1 MKRLIALIGAVAT
14 AFGLYA
20 DPVEY
25 YANSFETTTEGL
37 SQDGT
42 TWSAATPWS
51 TELTDA
57 FKVEAYGQGEPG
69 VYSDVAAR
77 RTTMFQAQDT
87 NLNVLK
93 LETGTNTLDLAI
105 GDVTVDPGKFYF
117 DQLVKFTGFEEEPTF
132 AADTK
137 IAVWMSA
144 IETEGTPAV
153 PAQGEPQIKNELGEM
168 VDNPDYV
175 PPVPPSDDYIAG
187 ETNLYVQV
195 GTGTAARKVQIKGSF
210 ATETW
215 YRITIKS
222 LGNVIDPSTGSQ
234 QAGFL
239 VFING
244 ESAEIVDDN
253 KEYYGVPGNLLPT
266 AKDYYDKG
274 LLFTAIDTKSVTLAK
289 VGYQGI
295 GAIDDVILTSTSPD
309 FDTSDEI
316 EIEIGSLALKGAKV
330 IKIGDVTITDQTSI
344 KVKPGDILVSYAAN
358 GPYIVRNGDGVKWTV
373 AADGTLVMD
382 TAATIDVIEAA
393 AKITRSGVDTYY
405 AADELDA
412 AIAQVQD
419 GDTVTFLKQCT
430 LLNSA
435 YTIPEGT
442 TIAVAAGGVWTV
454 NVPANGRLINTFG
467 VESDKNITIITLGN
481 RAGLVLSG
489 TIYSGLK
496 SATLLTVDGAVQLG
510 GALTIGAV
518 KEGAQS
524 DEGAVLTVASIRITG
539 TNKITLVGKGKVI
552 SGTALTAENFTN
564 AADDLDISYNEETK
578 TYTAQ
583 LKGEAPTPAETGF
596 MVIIAGETEGD
607 VYPTLAAA
615 VEAATAGATIKLLS
629 NETVVGKCEITKN
642 ITLDLN
648 GKTLAR
654 DNNAATLFVIK
665 DATLTINGATA
676 GSTLVGRLN
685 VGDSVYNGGV
695 RTDHWEGA
703 LVINGGTYSV
713 GDGQTVIH
721 VNGDC
726 LNAAVTINNATL
738 TSPTDNGVQFN
749 GKGTFAINNST
760 INGATAVYMKA
771 GTLTIDKDS
780 KINATA
786 TTWTAPVANHNGSN
800 PTGDAI
806 VMDSITGYQGA
817 ISLTVA
823 DGATVTKVAED
834 AATIR
839 ETITDATDSTTV
851 KIDAPT
857 IGGIALTEAFLAK
870 VANGSAQLPG
880 YVATIG
886 TVPYQTLAAAF
897 AAAKNDDTVEML
909 ADVSLA
915 ANEKVVIMDKAVT
928 LAGAF
933 TVTAAGRAFNV
944 QKGGTL
950 TISSETT
957 VIGTGK
963 PATIFLWP
971 YDFDSRALTSDD
983 AAHYGKAK
991 LVVNGTV
998 KYTTTGDEGAIASN
1012 GNDSIAGSEGVEVII
1027 NGTVI
1032 NACDSALYLPGKG
1045 TCTVNDGAYI
1055 EGTYAG
1061 IQMKAVTLTVNGGTI
1076 KATGEDQTPT
1086 APWADGANPSGCAI
1100 QMEGNTAY
1108 AGGINLTVNGGTIE
1122 SVNAKAIYAY
1132 GAQEKFG
1139 TISIA
1144 GGTIK
1149 GNTGVFLLDQ
1159 GMNKAI
1165 VPGSSKAQFNKD
1177 VTAFCEEGYETVKLE
1192 SAEFYTVRAKQTDPI
1207 PPLPAE
1213 PTADDVNAKVDAAKF
1228 ADSTVKTMIGGDPA
1242 KYTAFKTWADTVT
1255 GGQAAVVAS
1264 AHAADSYLLGQ
1275 TTLLENAPVSEIK
1288 TIAKTSDTALTL
1300 TFEIKDGANAVTVA
1314 QTAADYVKGLVQ
1326 CNEKVDFGNGTK
1338 IDATVTVTINGQTL
1352 TAAVTL
1358 PANKPAA
1365 FMKVAK

>member
-153 PAQGEPQIKNELGEM
+153 PAQGEPQIENELGEM

-175 PPVPPSDDYIAG
+175 PPVPPSDDYIQG

-274 LLFTAIDTKSVTLAK
+274 LLFTAIDTTSVTLAK

-316 EIEIGSLALKGAKV
+316 EIEIGSLALEGAKV

-467 VESDKNITIITLGN
+467 VESDKNITITLVGN

-629 NETVVGKCEITKN
+629 NETAVAGKCEITKN

-648 GKTLAR
+648 GKKLAR

-695 RTDHWEGA
+695 RTAHWDGA

-713 GDGQTVIH
+713 GNGQTVIH

-726 LNAAVTINNATL
+726 LDAAVTINNATL

-806 VMDSITGYQGA
+806 VMDSTTGYQGA

-823 DGATVTKVAED
+823 DGAQVTKVAEG

-839 ETITDATDSTTV
+839 ETITDATESTTV

-886 TVPYQTLAAAF
+886 TVPYQTLAAAV
-897 AAAKNDDTVEML
+897 AAAKNDDTIKVI
-909 ADVSLA
+909 ADCTVADAIL
-915 ANEKVVIMDKAVT
+915 VDKAVT
-928 LAGAF
+928 LDATGK
-933 TVTAAGRAFNV
+933 TVTCAAMYPFFV
-944 QKGGTL
+944 KGGDL
-950 TISSETT
+950 TITD
-957 VIGTGK
+957 GTFTQNVVDGIILWAKDGGK
-963 PATIFLWP
+963 I
-971 YDFDSRALTSDD
+971 
-983 AAHYGKAK
+983 
-991 LVVNGTV
+991 
-998 KYTTTGDEGAIASN
+998 
-1012 GNDSIAGSEGVEVII
+1012 
-1027 NGTVI
+1027 
-1032 NACDSALYLPGKG
+1032 
-1045 TCTVNDGAYI
+1045 
-1055 EGTYAG
+1055 
-1061 IQMKAVTLTVNGGTI
+1061 TVNGGDFSAIPDGEIAYVSTADALI
-1076 KATGEDQTPT
+1076 KIYGGKFVMANK
-1086 APWADGANPSGCAI
+1086 ADGS
-1100 QMEGNTAY
+1100 
-1108 AGGINLTVNGGTIE
+1108 
-1122 SVNAKAIYAY
+1122 
-1132 GAQEKFG
+1132 
-1139 TISIA
+1139 
-1144 GGTIK
+1144 K
-1149 GNTGVFLLDQ
+1149 G
-1159 GMNKAI
+1159 
-1165 VPGSSKAQFNKD
+1165 D
-1177 VTAFCEEGYETVKLE
+1177 VL
-1192 SAEFYTVRAKQTDPI
+1192 
-1207 PPLPAE
+1207 
-1213 PTADDVNAKVDAAKF
+1213 N
-1228 ADSTVKTMIGGDPA
+1228 
-1242 KYTAFKTWADTVT
+1242 
-1255 GGQAAVVAS
+1255 
-1264 AHAADSYLLGQ
+1264 
-1275 TTLLENAPVSEIK
+1275 
-1288 TIAKTSDTALTL
+1288 
-1300 TFEIKDGANAVTVA
+1300 VA
-1314 QTAADYVKGLVQ
+1314 QTLGLNKTDYIQVYGGSFSKDPAEGDDALGPTFVANGYASVKQDNGLWKVGAAIIATF
-1326 CNEKVDFGNGTK
+1326 KVDDAIVKAETNIVAFTPVAPTNPSKEGYTFTGWTPAVDEISKSTVFVAQFKAEETKVDPEQPIPVPAEKTPEQVAEQMNTKGIANYLKVPTVVTDAAAYTAMFAAKADGNTVIIALKPTVEAEIKAELANTATSGSMLNP
-1338 IDATVTVTINGQTL
+1338 DATTSEVTITARPGLFYGIKAVGDVTTIGTANGQNWVQASGDTVNVVRP
-1352 TAAVTL
+1352 TVSGNAAFFQAVCSPKAP
-1358 PANKPAA
+1358 PANN
-1365 FMKVAK
+1365 

>member
-77 RTTMFQAQDT
+77 RTIMFQAQDT

-105 GDVTVDPGKFYF
+105 GNVTVDPGKFYF

-144 IETEGTPAV
+144 IEQEGTPAV
-153 PAQGEPQIKNELGEM
+153 PAQGEPQIKNEQGEM

-274 LLFTAIDTKSVTLAK
+274 LLFTAIDTTSVTLAK

-316 EIEIGSLALKGAKV
+316 EIEIGSLALNGAKV

-344 KVKPGDILVSYAAN
+344 KVKQGDILVSYAAN
-358 GPYIVRNGDGVKWTV
+358 GPYIVRNGEGVKWTV
-373 AADGTLVMD
+373 NADRTVVMD
-382 TAATIDVIEAA
+382 TEATIEIIE
-393 AKITRSGVDTYY
+393 GY
-405 AADELDA
+405 
-412 AIAQVQD
+412 
-419 GDTVTFLKQCT
+419 
-430 LLNSA
+430 
-435 YTIPEGT
+435 
-442 TIAVAAGGVWTV
+442 
-454 NVPANGRLINTFG
+454 
-467 VESDKNITIITLGN
+467 
-481 RAGLVLSG
+481 
-489 TIYSGLK
+489 
-496 SATLLTVDGAVQLG
+496 ATLNGV
-510 GALTIGAV
+510 
-518 KEGAQS
+518 
-524 DEGAVLTVASIRITG
+524 
-539 TNKITLVGKGKVI
+539 
-552 SGTALTAENFTN
+552 
-564 AADDLDISYNEETK
+564 
-578 TYTAQ
+578 
-583 LKGEAPTPAETGF
+583 LKGEAELADMMAGLTDGDKVAFIKEGTVTNSEDVSFYTFTMNTQIAVANGAWTLTIGNVDDEGNAGTFGIYTEIANDITVVFAAGDTLSLGDGITIAAGKTLDASDENGLCVAEGGITVAGTLKGVNTVGFSAGSITLDGAGSVWSAAQLACAGEESIFTNGEVVEAGNAESGYTYSLNATPTPTPTETGF
-596 MVIIAGETEGD
+596 MVIIAGQTKGD
-607 VYPTLAAA
+607 VYETLAAA
-615 VEAATAGATIKLLS
+615 VDAAQDGSTIKLLS
-629 NETVVGKCEITKN
+629 DETVASKCEITKN

-665 DATLTINGATA
+665 DVTLTINGATA

-695 RTDHWEGA
+695 RTAHWDGA

-726 LNAAVTINNATL
+726 LDAAVTINNATL

-786 TTWTAPVANHNGSN
+786 ETWTAPVANHNGSN

-806 VMDSITGYQGA
+806 VMDSTTGYQGA

-823 DGATVTKVAED
+823 EGAQVTKVAKD

-886 TVPYQTLAAAF
+886 TVPYPTLAAAF
-897 AAAKNDDTVEML
+897 AAAKNDDTIKVI
-909 ADVSLA
+909 ADCTVADAIL
-915 ANEKVVIMDKAVT
+915 VDKAVT
-928 LAGAF
+928 LDATGK
-933 TVTAAGRAFNV
+933 TVTCAAMYPFFV
-944 QKGGTL
+944 KGGDL
-950 TISSETT
+950 TITD
-957 VIGTGK
+957 GTFTQNVVDGIILWAKDGGK
-963 PATIFLWP
+963 I
-971 YDFDSRALTSDD
+971 
-983 AAHYGKAK
+983 
-991 LVVNGTV
+991 
-998 KYTTTGDEGAIASN
+998 
-1012 GNDSIAGSEGVEVII
+1012 
-1027 NGTVI
+1027 
-1032 NACDSALYLPGKG
+1032 
-1045 TCTVNDGAYI
+1045 
-1055 EGTYAG
+1055 
-1061 IQMKAVTLTVNGGTI
+1061 TVNGGDFSAIPDGEIAYVSTADALI
-1076 KATGEDQTPT
+1076 KIYGGKFVMADK
-1086 APWADGANPSGCAI
+1086 ADGS
-1100 QMEGNTAY
+1100 
-1108 AGGINLTVNGGTIE
+1108 
-1122 SVNAKAIYAY
+1122 
-1132 GAQEKFG
+1132 
-1139 TISIA
+1139 
-1144 GGTIK
+1144 K
-1149 GNTGVFLLDQ
+1149 G
-1159 GMNKAI
+1159 
-1165 VPGSSKAQFNKD
+1165 D
-1177 VTAFCEEGYETVKLE
+1177 VL
-1192 SAEFYTVRAKQTDPI
+1192 
-1207 PPLPAE
+1207 
-1213 PTADDVNAKVDAAKF
+1213 N
-1228 ADSTVKTMIGGDPA
+1228 
-1242 KYTAFKTWADTVT
+1242 
-1255 GGQAAVVAS
+1255 
-1264 AHAADSYLLGQ
+1264 
-1275 TTLLENAPVSEIK
+1275 
-1288 TIAKTSDTALTL
+1288 
-1300 TFEIKDGANAVTVA
+1300 VA
-1314 QTAADYVKGLVQ
+1314 QTLGLNKTDYIQVYGGSFSKDPDEGDDALGPTFVADGYASVKQDNGLWKVGAAIIATF
-1326 CNEKVDFGNGTK
+1326 KVDDAIVKAETNIVAFTPVAPTNPSKEGYTFTGWTPAVDEISKSTVFVAQFKAEETKVDPEQPIPVPAEKTPEQVAEQMNTKGIANYLKVPTVVTDAAAYTAMFAAKADGNTVIIALKPTVEAEIKAELANTATSGSMLNP
-1338 IDATVTVTINGQTL
+1338 DATTSEVTITARPGLFYGIKAVGDVTTIGTANGQNWVQASGDTVNVVRP
-1352 TAAVTL
+1352 TVSGNAAFFQAVCSPKAP
-1358 PANKPAA
+1358 PANN
-1365 FMKVAK
+1365 

>member
-57 FKVEAYGQGEPG
+57 FKVEAYGQSEPG

-144 IETEGTPAV
+144 IEQEGTPAV
-153 PAQGEPQIKNELGEM
+153 PAQGEPQIKNEQGEM

-175 PPVPPSDDYIAG
+175 PPVPPSDDYIQG

-274 LLFTAIDTKSVTLAK
+274 LLFTAIDTTSVTLAK

-309 FDTSDEI
+309 FDMSDEI
-316 EIEIGSLALKGAKV
+316 EIEIGSFALNGAKV

-344 KVKPGDILVSYAAN
+344 KVKPGDILVNYAAN
-358 GPYIVRNGDGVKWTV
+358 GPYIVKNGEGVKWTV
-373 AADGTLVMD
+373 AADGTLRMD
-382 TAATIDVIEAA
+382 EYATIEIIEGYATLNGAIKGEAELAA
-393 AKITRSGVDTYY
+393 MMANLKANDTVVFLRDGNVTNDVDTLYSFTKNTQIDVAEGGAWTLSIMNV
-405 AADELDA
+405 AAEQPGTFVAYA
-412 AIAQVQD
+412 AIANDITVAYESGDEFDIYADTIPAGITVDASNENGSVLLFADSITVAGTLKVNSNASFAGSITLDGAGSVWSAAQLACAGEESIFTNGEVVEAGNAESGYTYSLNATPAEQPFEPSARVAADLAAAIAYLKNNYYNKYTNGDKVDAPDESFVNVGTLASDVTGTVSIGGTAANADEKFSLSIGNNAFLESAKFKIVDGNVYVAAVILAIEQVKVTANATDYPIDSATSGQLELESFNAVAPTTIKGQGTNFTIVRGDDKPLVKFFFTDNVTEYFVTKKTFIGKDEVATTSYGFTTPDEGGLWLYLGYGVGLGGKWD
-419 GDTVTFLKQCT
+419 GVTYNYTVYAFGVDKKAITLSMSITDKAIQPPTPTYTVTFST
-430 LLNSA
+430 N
-435 YTIPEGT
+435 TV
-442 TIAVAAGGVWTV
+442 AVAEKT
-454 NVPANGRLINTFG
+454 LTD
-467 VESDKNITIITLGN
+467 VES
-481 RAGLVLSG
+481 G
-489 TIYSGLK
+489 T
-496 SATLLTVDGAVQLG
+496 Q
-510 GALTIGAV
+510 
-518 KEGAQS
+518 
-524 DEGAVLTVASIRITG
+524 
-539 TNKITLVGKGKVI
+539 
-552 SGTALTAENFTN
+552 
-564 AADDLDISYNEETK
+564 
-578 TYTAQ
+578 
-583 LKGEAPTPAETGF
+583 
-596 MVIIAGETEGD
+596 
-607 VYPTLAAA
+607 
-615 VEAATAGATIKLLS
+615 
-629 NETVVGKCEITKN
+629 
-642 ITLDLN
+642 
-648 GKTLAR
+648 
-654 DNNAATLFVIK
+654 
-665 DATLTINGATA
+665 
-676 GSTLVGRLN
+676 
-685 VGDSVYNGGV
+685 
-695 RTDHWEGA
+695 
-703 LVINGGTYSV
+703 
-713 GDGQTVIH
+713 
-721 VNGDC
+721 
-726 LNAAVTINNATL
+726 
-738 TSPTDNGVQFN
+738 
-749 GKGTFAINNST
+749 
-760 INGATAVYMKA
+760 
-771 GTLTIDKDS
+771 
-780 KINATA
+780 
-786 TTWTAPVANHNGSN
+786 
-800 PTGDAI
+800 
-806 VMDSITGYQGA
+806 
-817 ISLTVA
+817 
-823 DGATVTKVAED
+823 
-834 AATIR
+834 
-839 ETITDATDSTTV
+839 
-851 KIDAPT
+851 
-857 IGGIALTEAFLAK
+857 
-870 VANGSAQLPG
+870 
-880 YVATIG
+880 
-886 TVPYQTLAAAF
+886 
-897 AAAKNDDTVEML
+897 
-909 ADVSLA
+909 LA
-915 ANEKVVIMDKAVT
+915 ANQIPDFGEGTWDVQP
-928 LAGAF
+928 LGAIITSNTNFNF
-933 TVTAAGRAFNV
+933 TVKV
-944 QKGGTL
+944 
-950 TISSETT
+950 
-957 VIGTGK
+957 
-963 PATIFLWP
+963 
-971 YDFDSRALTSDD
+971 
-983 AAHYGKAK
+983 
-991 LVVNGTV
+991 
-998 KYTTTGDEGAIASN
+998 
-1012 GNDSIAGSEGVEVII
+1012 
-1027 NGTVI
+1027 
-1032 NACDSALYLPGKG
+1032 
-1045 TCTVNDGAYI
+1045 
-1055 EGTYAG
+1055 
-1061 IQMKAVTLTVNGGTI
+1061 
-1076 KATGEDQTPT
+1076 
-1086 APWADGANPSGCAI
+1086 
-1100 QMEGNTAY
+1100 
-1108 AGGINLTVNGGTIE
+1108 
-1122 SVNAKAIYAY
+1122 
-1132 GAQEKFG
+1132 
-1139 TISIA
+1139 
-1144 GGTIK
+1144 
-1149 GNTGVFLLDQ
+1149 
-1159 GMNKAI
+1159 
-1165 VPGSSKAQFNKD
+1165 
-1177 VTAFCEEGYETVKLE
+1177 
-1192 SAEFYTVRAKQTDPI
+1192 DPI

-1228 ADSTVKTMIGGDPA
+1228 ADSTVKTMIGGDPT
-1242 KYTAFKTWADTVT
+1242 KYNAFKTWAGTVT

>member
-1 MKRLIALIGAVAT
+1 MKKLIALIGAVAT

-20 DPVEY
+20 ATP
-25 YANSFETTTEGL
+25 YAVSFEAN
-37 SQDGT
+37 D
-42 TWSAATPWS
+42 
-51 TELTDA
+51 
-57 FKVEAYGQGEPG
+57 PG
-69 VYSDVAAR
+69 VSEGVFTPPTGWTWTSTDTLNLGTYDGDGYLYPIEGAAAR
-77 RTTMFQAQDT
+77 RSDSFKDKADQTSF
-87 NLNVLK
+87 LK
-93 LETGTNTLDLAI
+93 LETGTNMLVREVGADNVFL
-105 GDVTVDPGKFYF
+105 
-117 DQLVKFTGFEEEPTF
+117 DQLVKFTGYEEAPTL
-132 AADTK
+132 AAGTK
-137 IAVWMSA
+137 IAVWMSG
-144 IETEGTPAV
+144 IEAEGTEGED
-153 PAQGEPQIKNELGEM
+153 G
-168 VDNPDYV
+168 
-175 PPVPPSDDYIAG
+175 YIAG
-187 ETNLYVQV
+187 ETNLYVTCAKVAEGQV
-195 GTGTAARKVQIKGSF
+195 EPVALKLAAPGNK
-210 ATETW
+210 AWETDKW
-215 YRITIKS
+215 YRLTIKWIDDIYG
-222 LGNVIDPSTGSQ
+222 GNGVSDPANTHAR
-234 QAGFL
+234 AGF
-239 VFING
+239 
-244 ESAEIVDDN
+244 IVYIDGTQVASSDAAA
-253 KEYYGVPGNLLPT
+253 KSLIEYTNEMGTT
-266 AKDYYDKG
+266 AKSLMAG
-274 LLFTAIDTKSVTLAK
+274 GQLFPAVDATNVDFAS

-295 GAIDDVILTSTSPD
+295 GSIDDIILDGQGPAFCAALNFNVAPGLGLKIVKVETEAG
-309 FDTSDEI
+309 DEI
-316 EIEIGSLALKGAKV
+316 KAPYAV
-330 IKIGDVTITDQTSI
+330 
-344 KVKPGDILVSYAAN
+344 VS
-358 GPYIVRNGDGVKWTV
+358 GTGVKIYFG
-373 AADGTLVMD
+373 AADGYKVVSGKDKLVVNATITTEGQTVSSPAEGIETAEVVAQIIRQDQVAAEYAEVELD
-382 TAATIDVIEAA
+382 TAFAEVQDGDKIKFVKGCSAFSGKYVFPINATIDVTANGNWDIMVPGEAA
-393 AKITRSGVDTYY
+393 ELKDYVG
-405 AADELDA
+405 AAPEKQ
-412 AIAQVQD
+412 I
-419 GDTVTFLKQCT
+419 TVTFTEDPDQSTFYLAGNIYGDGRVDTLVDVGGYT
-430 LLNSA
+430 LL
-435 YTIPEGT
+435 
-442 TIAVAAGGVWTV
+442 
-454 NVPANGRLINTFG
+454 
-467 VESDKNITIITLGN
+467 DGN
-481 RAGLVLSG
+481 
-489 TIYSGLK
+489 
-496 SATLLTVDGAVQLG
+496 
-510 GALTIGAV
+510 LTIGNTFQA
-518 KEGAQS
+518 KDGAGAILRS
-524 DEGAVLTVASIRITG
+524 VYIGGYDGDEVMGGSA
-539 TNKITLVGKGKVI
+539 KISLVGKGKVVTTTQLPD
-552 SGTALTAENFTN
+552 TAF
-564 AADDLDISYNEETK
+564 AAAAAGYSVEETSEVIEETTWY
-578 TYTAQ
+578 TYA
-583 LKGEAPTPAETGF
+583 LKGEAPAETGF
-596 MVIIAGETEGD
+596 AVIIAGVVSGT
-607 VYPTLAAA
+607 YPTLAEA
-615 VEAATAGATIKLLS
+615 VAEAPAGATIKLLS
-629 NETVVGKCEITKN
+629 NEEVDSKCEITKN

-665 DATLTINGATA
+665 DVTLTINGETE

-695 RTDHWEGA
+695 RTAHWDGA

-713 GDGQTVIH
+713 GNGQTVIH

-726 LNAAVTINNATL
+726 LDAAVTINNATL

-786 TTWTAPVANHNGSN
+786 ETWTAPVANHNGSN

-806 VMDSITGYQGA
+806 VMDSTTGYQGA

-823 DGATVTKVAED
+823 EGAQVTKVAEG

-839 ETITDATDSTTV
+839 ETITDATESTTV

-886 TVPYQTLAAAF
+886 TVPYPTLAAAF
-897 AAAKNDDTVEML
+897 AAAQNDDTVEML

-998 KYTTTGDEGAIASN
+998 KYTTTGNEGAIASN
-1012 GNDSIAGSEGVEVII
+1012 GNDSIAESEGVDVII

-1032 NACDSALYLPGKG
+1032 NECDSALYLPGKG

-1108 AGGINLTVNGGTIE
+1108 AGGINLTVNGGTIW

-1165 VPGSSKAQFNKD
+1165 VPGSSKAQFNQD
-1177 VTAFCEEGYETVKLE
+1177 VTDFCEEGYETVKLE

-1213 PTADDVNAKVDAAKF
+1213 PTADDVNTKVDAAKF

-1275 TTLLENAPVSEIK
+1275 TTLLENAPVSKIK

-1300 TFEIKDGANAVTVA
+1300 TFEIKDGDNAVTVA
-1314 QTAADYVKGLVQ
+1314 QTAADYVKTLVQ

-1338 IDATVTVTINGQTL
+1338 IDATVTVTISGTTL
-1352 TAAVTL
+1352 NAAVTL